1 MALRYPPLPG
11 PPFSGVFVKPQ
22 LKLQWV
28 MLAAALAAVP
38 ALAADVTYNGHTL
51 QFADGQDSGPIQR
64 MLGAQYNFPGTAADI
79 IGRAQTCATG
89 VAGLT
94 VESAD
99 PASGALVL
107 RASTEFRSGFSSRPI
122 RSRIDIAAAEAAY
135 VISESEIQ
143 VQQGSAEAGFT
154 PLTHGE
160 GGWEKGLDALI
171 GLENKVTDCLY
182 R

>member
-1 MALRYPPLPG
+1 MKLRL
-11 PPFSGVFVKPQ
+11 VILAAV
-22 LKLQWV
+22 
-28 MLAAALAAVP
+28 LAAAP

-51 QFADGQDSGPIQR
+51 QLADGQDNAPIQR

-79 IGRAQTCATG
+79 ITRAQTCATG
-89 VAGLT
+89 IAGLK

-99 PASGALVL
+99 PATGSLVL

-135 VISESEIQ
+135 VISESEIE
-143 VQQGSAEAGFT
+143 VAQGSAEDAGYV